1 MSVDYFLKIDGITG
15 ESADAKHKN
24 EIQLEAF
31 SWGETNPAPSGGG
44 GGGGGAG
51 KVHVQDFSFTSRF
64 NKSSPQLMLA
74 CAKGQH
80 LKLATFTVR
89 REGKAQQEFLVIKL
103 TDVLVTSYQTG
114 GTSDVLPMDQIS
126 LAFSKVEM
134 EYRPQKPDG
143 SLDTPI
149 KAGWDVKQ
157 NKPI

>member
-1 MSVDYFLKIDGITG
+1 MPVDYFLKIDGISG
-15 ESADAKHKN
+15 DSADAKHKD

-31 SWGETNPAPSGGG
+31 SWGETNPAPAGG

-51 KVHVQDFSFTSRF
+51 KVHIQDFSFTTRF
-64 NKSSPQLMLA
+64 NKASPQLMLA

-80 LKLATFTVR
+80 LKLATFTAR
-89 REGKAQQEFLVIKL
+89 RTGKEQQEFLVIKF

-114 GTSDVLPMDQIS
+114 GTHDTLPMDQIS
-126 LAFSKVEM
+126 LAFSKIEM
-134 EYRPQKPDG
+134 EFRPQKADG
-143 SLDTPI
+143 SVDTPV

>member
-1 MSVDYFLKIDGITG
+1 MSVDYFLKIDGISG
-15 ESADAKHKN
+15 ESVDAKHKD

-31 SWGETNPAPSGGG
+31 SWGETNAAPAG

-51 KVHVQDFSFTSRF
+51 KVNVQDYNFTMRF
-64 NKSSPQLMLA
+64 NKASPQLMLA

-80 LKLATFTVR
+80 LKLATFTAR
-89 REGKAQQEFLVIKL
+89 RSNKAQQDFLVIKF

-114 GTSDVLPMDQIS
+114 GTNDVIPMDQIS
-126 LAFSKVEM
+126 LAFSRIEM
-134 EYRPQKPDG
+134 EYRPQKADG
-143 SLDTPI
+143 SLDTPV

>member
-1 MSVDYFLKIDGITG
+1 MSVDYFLKIDGISG
-15 ESADAKHKN
+15 ESVDAKHKD

-31 SWGETNPAPSGGG
+31 SWGETNPAPAG

-51 KVHVQDFSFTSRF
+51 KVHVQDYNFTMRF
-64 NKSSPQLMLA
+64 NKASPQLMLA

-80 LKLATFTVR
+80 LKLATFTAR
-89 REGKAQQEFLVIKL
+89 RSNKAQQNFLVIKF

-114 GTSDVLPMDQIS
+114 GSGDVIPMDQIS
-126 LAFSKVEM
+126 LAFSQIEM
-134 EYRPQKPDG
+134 EYRPQKADG
-143 SLDTPI
+143 SLDTPV

>member
-1 MSVDYFLKIDGITG
+1 MSVDYFLKIDGISG

-31 SWGETNPAPSGGG
+31 SWGETNPAPAGGG

-51 KVHVQDFSFTSRF
+51 KVHVQDFNFTTRF
-64 NKSSPQLMLA
+64 NKASPQLMLA

-80 LKLATFTVR
+80 LKLATFTAR

-114 GTSDVLPMDQIS
+114 GANDVLPMDQIS

-143 SLDTPI
+143 SLDAPVI
-149 KAGWDVKQ
+149 AGWDVKQ

>member
-1 MSVDYFLKIDGITG
+1 MSVDYFLKIDGISG
-15 ESADAKHKN
+15 ESVDAKHKD

-31 SWGETNPAPSGGG
+31 SWGETNPAPAG

-51 KVHVQDFSFTSRF
+51 KVHVQDYNFTMRF
-64 NKSSPQLMLA
+64 NKASPQLMLA

-80 LKLATFTVR
+80 LKLATFTAR
-89 REGKAQQEFLVIKL
+89 RSNKAQQDFLVIKF

-114 GTSDVLPMDQIS
+114 GSGDVIPMDQIS
-126 LAFSKVEM
+126 LAFSRIEM
-134 EYRPQKPDG
+134 EYRQQKSDG
-143 SLDTPI
+143 SLDAPI

>member
-51 KVHVQDFSFTSRF
+51 KVQVQDLSFTSRF

-80 LKLATFTVR
+80 LKLATFTAR

-126 LAFSKVEM
+126 LAFSKFEM

-143 SLDTPI
+143 ALDTPI